1 MIEQAVWRLSGVISV
16 QNRITL
22 KARADASDIRH
33 HIEQALKRSAEIQAE
48 GIRVTV
54 NGGVVRLEG
63 KVHLL
68 REREL
73 VERAAW
79 AVPGVSK
86 VEDYLLIA

>member
-1 MIEQAVWRLSGVISV
+1 MWRLSGVASV
-16 QNRITL
+16 HNRITL
-22 KARADASDIRH
+22 KARANAGDIKH
-33 HIEQALKRSAEIQAE
+33 HIEEALKRSAEIQAE

-68 REREL
+68 REREV

-79 AVPGVSK
+79 SVPGVSK
-86 VEDYLLIA
+86 VEDFLLIA